1 MLFAATMNGV
11 NPKMSDSDKKLV
23 VDSIVNSCD
32 EKDGL
37 KDGMIFN
44 TAACDYNPA
53 VLTCSGAKTDSC
65 LTASQVAGVQKGFA
79 GWWTFFNVNVA
90 AAR

>member
-44 TAACDYNPA
+44 PPLAITTLPF
-53 VLTCSGAKTDSC
+53 SP
-65 LTASQVAGVQKGFA
+65 
-79 GWWTFFNVNVA
+79 VA
-90 AAR
+90 APKPIVA